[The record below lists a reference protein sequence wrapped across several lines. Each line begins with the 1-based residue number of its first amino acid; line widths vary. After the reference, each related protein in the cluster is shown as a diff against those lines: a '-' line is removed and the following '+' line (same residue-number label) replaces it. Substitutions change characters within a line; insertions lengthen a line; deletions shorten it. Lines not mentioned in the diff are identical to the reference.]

1 MYYTSNDRVELETY
15 NDLVS
20 QSENYDG
27 TTTTDWANVIEHP
40 NGLQFA
46 ILRHQKYQ
54 TDLNTVDALSS
65 DWFPQ
70 EDLI

>member
-27 TTTTDWANVIEHP
+27 ISTTQWANVIEHKDG
-40 NGLQFA
+40 NQFA
-46 ILRHQKYQ
+46 ILANPKYPSE
-54 TDLNTVDALSS
+54 TLNTIDTL
-65 DWFPQ
+65 DGWF
-70 EDLI
+70 EEELV